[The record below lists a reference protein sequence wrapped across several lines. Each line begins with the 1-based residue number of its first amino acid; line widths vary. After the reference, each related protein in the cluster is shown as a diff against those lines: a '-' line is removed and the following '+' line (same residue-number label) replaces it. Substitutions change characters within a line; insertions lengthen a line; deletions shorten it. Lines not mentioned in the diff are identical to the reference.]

1 MAAIA
6 KKNIIDGL
14 RLMELKVYLNIL
26 LKKWWIVLPTFLVT
40 LTAGIIFTYMQT
52 PVYSAT
58 ASYVVVPSSSFG
70 TGENFAGGLDLLS
83 RREQIAT
90 TFSEI
95 ASSRRIKDEASSS
108 LSLNSDRAYSV
119 SSSLLNGTNIIEFT
133 AQGPDPAITRDLA
146 NAIGVATEEYVR
158 GFYEVFNLR
167 LLDEATV
174 PRNPISPNKSLN
186 IILAAVF
193 GLILGGGLAFLSE
206 YLGAPL
212 SSAFSVN
219 IIDGQTGAYNRDYF
233 LQRLGEE
240 MVRAK
245 RNRYPLSLALMR
257 IDNLGLLKG
266 INAVKVQTDM
276 LRQVAML
283 TGQYLREEDIV
294 AHLESNVFAILL
306 PDTTGENAK
315 AIMEYLQTRVAWTPF
330 ESAISEAKFNL
341 KSIVG
346 IVNYGNNGTG
356 RDELVA
362 KANRALELAEVEH
375 NGKAYLISDLTSQ
388 ENNHVKENTLS

>member
-1 MAAIA
+1 
-6 KKNIIDGL
+6 
-14 RLMELKVYLNIL
+14 MELKVYLNIL

-52 PVYSAT
+52 PVYNAT

-108 LSLNSDRAYSV
+108 LSLDSDRAYLV
-119 SSSLLNGTNIIEFT
+119 SSRLLNGTNIIEFT
-133 AQGPDPAITRDLA
+133 VQGPDPAITRDLA

-174 PRNPISPNKSLN
+174 SRNPISPNKSLN

-212 SSAFSVN
+212 PSAFSVN
-219 IIDGQTGAYNRDYF
+219 IIDGPTGAYNRDYF

-266 INAVKVQTDM
+266 INAVKVRTDM

>member
-1 MAAIA
+1 
-6 KKNIIDGL
+6 
-14 RLMELKVYLNIL
+14 MELKVYLNIL

-58 ASYVVVPSSSFG
+58 ASYVVVPSSLFG

-108 LSLNSDRAYSV
+108 LSLDSDRAYLV
-119 SSSLLNGTNIIEFT
+119 SSRLLNGTNIIEFT

-146 NAIGVATEEYVR
+146 NAIGAATEEYVR

-167 LLDEATV
+167 LLDEATASK
-174 PRNPISPNKSLN
+174 NPVSPNKSLN

-212 SSAFSVN
+212 PSAFSVN
-219 IIDGQTGAYNRDYF
+219 IIDGHTGAYNRDYF

-346 IVNYGNNGTG
+346 IVNYGNNGTS